1 MATWELRWILL
12 GMGAVLI
19 AGVYIWSRRPS
30 VRFFR
35 VSLDKLKRAEP
46 ALSEID
52 ETDPSAARE
61 ASGDTAASPPHE
73 RLGDTYK
80 VVTLRFI
87 GRAQTALVRGCKF
100 QRYDDS
106 GHELLYGATWAWRS
120 WRLF

>member
-52 ETDPSAARE
+52 ETDPSAARA

-87 GRAQTALVRGCKF
+87 GRDQTALSSEQAVVALREAGLVHGK
-100 QRYDDS
+100 
-106 GHELLYGATWAWRS
+106 YGIFHY
-120 WRLF
+120 LP